1 MRREKGTLQKA
12 QERQL
17 LRSKT
22 FSGTDIFYRIYPP
35 QPLYNKGCG
44 VRLFRPTLTGR
55 RSASSCLIYRK
66 RFFTPLPAPDSVE
79 QRSQL
84 PQGLGQALHLDARVA
99 DDQKVLVLR
108 AGGRRRTPTGRR
120 GGCPRT
126 GQLGQL
132 PVAAPVSSR
141 TRKWSP
147 ASAPEIWA
155 RPARP
160 LASRASS
167 TWSRRAR

>member
-1 MRREKGTLQKA
+1 MRREKGHCK
-12 QERQL
+12 
-17 LRSKT
+17 K
-22 FSGTDIFYRIYPP
+22 
-35 QPLYNKGCG
+35 
-44 VRLFRPTLTGR
+44 R
-55 RSASSCLIYRK
+55 RSASSCAFYHLSRLGGV
-66 RFFTPLPAPDSVE
+66 RFFACPLLKSFYAPDSVE

-108 AGGRRRTPTGRR
+108 AGGGAELRQEGEADA
-120 GGCPRT
+120 PRT

-132 PVAAPVSSR
+132 L
-141 TRKWSP
+141 
-147 ASAPEIWA
+147 EIWA